1 MNNQIDRVEGP
12 KNRRQPADRR
22 RILLVQT
29 GAWWRAWWADKPSAF
44 AEGTT
49 PAQAIGQL
57 ILDYPDHEQITIER
71 K

>member
-1 MNNQIDRVEGP
+1 MRN
-12 KNRRQPADRR
+12 RR

-49 PAQAIGQL
+49 PAQAVGQL
-57 ILDYPDHEQITIER
+57 ILDYPDHAQITIER